1 MRDTHKR
8 RIKGARARA
17 LLILLCDD
25 GRRRR
30 RKREREREREREQQ
44 LNGKKSAILFA
55 RARAGQQRPLSLS
68 LETRRFSLCSQRV
81 SGKEARARTFVFSA
95 VFFSFSF
102 LFSLSLSL
110 SLEVSRS
117 LSQETLLEVS
127 LSLLLSRTDFF
138 EELSLCSFVFSALF
152 SPRPSSLARTHHKTK
167 KKKSIEHTL
176 NKQIKQKPSLFF
188 FGKNLCGVP
197 TRVYLYPW
205 NPYSQNN
212 EKNTKKQPRELMFN
226 T

>member
-55 RARAGQQRPLSLS
+55 RARAGQKRPLSLS

-81 SGKEARARTFVFSA
+81 SGKEARARTFT
-95 VFFSFSF
+95 F

-205 NPYSQNN
+205 NPYSQN
-212 EKNTKKQPRELMFN
+212 TKKRKKN
-226 T
+226 